1 MKVIGFIGES
11 GTGKSYRAI
20 GLANKKKIE
29 CIIDDGL
36 LIRGATILGGA
47 SAKKEPTKIGSIKKA
62 LFTKEEDA
70 NEMIEIIKKVNPK
83 SILILGTSD
92 GMVDAIAKRLCL
104 PKVEERIYITQIA
117 TKAEISKA
125 LSTRREEGKHVIPV
139 PTLEIKKD
147 FSGYFLDPLQIFKK
161 KGVESYQ
168 FGVEKSVV
176 RPTFSY
182 LGKYTISDYTIYQIA
197 QFVVSK
203 IPDIKKISRFRVEK
217 DVSGVYIEMDC
228 ILFYG
233 CIIKP
238 TLRRAQKEIKKEI
251 ERLTDLNIKR
261 LNIEAKSL
269 VFQDRGGF

>member
-1 MKVIGFIGES
+1 M
-11 GTGKSYRAI
+11 
-20 GLANKKKIE
+20 
-29 CIIDDGL
+29 
-36 LIRGATILGGA
+36 
-47 SAKKEPTKIGSIKKA
+47 
-62 LFTKEEDA
+62 
-70 NEMIEIIKKVNPK
+70 
-83 SILILGTSD
+83 
-92 GMVDAIAKRLCL
+92 
-104 PKVEERIYITQIA
+104 
-117 TKAEISKA
+117 
-125 LSTRREEGKHVIPV
+125 